1 MMMCDQTLL
10 RQDLFHLSSLL
21 SDSRIISKCGGDDSG
36 NSRKEDSSCL
46 GIASSSSSIRVVIDD
61 LIEMLDNGTTMVQSS
76 SDAVQADRHMPAL
89 SLTWIDVS
97 PSSLQ
102 DTSHSSSLENVE
114 SLKILLH
121 NTYCLW
127 WMIVYC
133 MNNDGGQHI
142 MRNSTSSLI
151 VTIDQMSQYMQYIHS
166 YHTTVLQDVMMLQQ
180 YTDNR

>member
-1 MMMCDQTLL
+1 M
-10 RQDLFHLSSLL
+10 
-21 SDSRIISKCGGDDSG
+21 
-36 NSRKEDSSCL
+36 
-46 GIASSSSSIRVVIDD
+46 GIAASSSSIRVVIDD
-61 LIEMLDNGTTMVQSS
+61 LIEMLDNGTTMVHSS

-97 PSSLQ
+97 PSSFQ
-102 DTSHSSSLENVE
+102 DTSHSSPIENIE

-142 MRNSTSSLI
+142 MRDSTSSPI
-151 VTIDQMSQYMQYIHS
+151 VTIDQMSQYMQYIYS
-166 YHTTVLQDVMMLQQ
+166 YHTIVLQDVMMLQQ
-180 YTDNR
+180 HIDNR

>member
-1 MMMCDQTLL
+1 MMCDQTLL

-21 SDSRIISKCGGDDSG
+21 SDSRIISKCCGDDSV

-46 GIASSSSSIRVVIDD
+46 GIASSSSSIKVVIDD

-76 SDAVQADRHMPAL
+76 SDAEQADRHIPAV

-102 DTSHSSSLENVE
+102 DTSHSSPIENIE

-127 WMIVYC
+127 WMIVCC

-142 MRNSTSSLI
+142 MRDSTSSLI
-151 VTIDQMSQYMQYIHS
+151 VTIDQMSQYMQYIYS
-166 YHTTVLQDVMMLQQ
+166 YHTSVLQAVMMLQQ
-180 YTDNR
+180 LTDNR

>member
-1 MMMCDQTLL
+1 MMCDQTLL

-21 SDSRIISKCGGDDSG
+21 SDSRIISKCCGADSG

-46 GIASSSSSIRVVIDD
+46 GIASSSSSIKVVIDD

-76 SDAVQADRHMPAL
+76 SDAEQADRHIPAV

-102 DTSHSSSLENVE
+102 DTSHSSPLENVE

-127 WMIVYC
+127 WMIVCC
-133 MNNDGGQHI
+133 MNNDGGQHL
-142 MRNSTSSLI
+142 MRDSTSSLI
-151 VTIDQMSQYMQYIHS
+151 VTIDQMSQYMQYIYS
-166 YHTTVLQDVMMLQQ
+166 YHTSVLQDVMMLQQ
-180 YTDNR
+180 HTDNR

>member
-1 MMMCDQTLL
+1 
-10 RQDLFHLSSLL
+10 
-21 SDSRIISKCGGDDSG
+21 
-36 NSRKEDSSCL
+36 L
-46 GIASSSSSIRVVIDD
+46 GIAASSSSIRVVIDD
-61 LIEMLDNGTTMVQSS
+61 LMEMLDNGTSMFQSS
-76 SDAVQADRHMPAL
+76 SDAVRADRHMPDV

-127 WMIVYC
+127 WMIVCC

-142 MRNSTSSLI
+142 MRDSTASPI
-151 VTIDQMSQYMQYIHS
+151 VTIDQMSQYMQYIYS
-166 YHTTVLQDVMMLQQ
+166 YHTSVLQDMMVLQQQ